1 MSPDEHKAILRAS
14 YEVVFNQHQVDR
26 ADEFYAPDYLDHG
39 AAPGQA
45 PGLAGAKQKWAAYI
59 AALPD
64 MHATIQELIAE
75 GDKVAVAWTVEGTQ
89 QGELLGIPATGK
101 SFRLAGMSIYRLA
114 EGKIAEA
121 SEQWD
126 RLDLLRQL
134 GVLPA
139 PGAPTAA
146 TG

>member
-26 ADEFYAPDYLDHG
+26 AHEFYAPDYLDHG
-39 AAPGQA
+39 ATPGQP
-45 PGLAGAKQKWAAYI
+45 PGLEGAKHKWAAYI
-59 AALPD
+59 AAAPD
-64 MHATIQELIAE
+64 MRATIQELVAE

-101 SFRLAGMSIYRLA
+101 HFRLPGMSIYRLA

-121 SEQWD
+121 SEEWD
-126 RLDLLRQL
+126 RLDLLQQL
-134 GVLPA
+134 GVLPT
-139 PGAPTAA
+139 PQAPTAA